1 MDSRGSSLEPPF
13 CQRWG
18 RRVRESVP
26 ASQEVGQRPA
36 VVERRHGAA
45 VDESQRPAVA
55 ERRRAAN
62 LLRQAGPSVSRPRS
76 EASTSPSSLAKAT
89 VAWLRRGAVVEA
101 EAFFSPCQWTV
112 PSSCRIGRGSGS
124 AIFEAKYASACLVS
138 SSSVLSFAMRSSMI
152 FCRQFICKW
161 PGVLQ

>member
-1 MDSRGSSLEPPF
+1 MDSRGASLEPPF

-18 RRVRESVP
+18 RRCRRHKKSVNGLRRSNGVMGP
-26 ASQEVGQRPA
+26 PVTKVNALLWPNG
-36 VVERRHGAA
+36 VERPTSSDKLGRVCQDLA
-45 VDESQRPAVA
+45 
-55 ERRRAAN
+55 
-62 LLRQAGPSVSRPRS
+62 LT
-76 EASTSPSSLAKAT
+76 EASISPSALAEAT
-89 VAWLRRGAVVEA
+89 VAWLSCGAVVEV
-101 EAFFSPCQWTV
+101 EACFSPCQCTV